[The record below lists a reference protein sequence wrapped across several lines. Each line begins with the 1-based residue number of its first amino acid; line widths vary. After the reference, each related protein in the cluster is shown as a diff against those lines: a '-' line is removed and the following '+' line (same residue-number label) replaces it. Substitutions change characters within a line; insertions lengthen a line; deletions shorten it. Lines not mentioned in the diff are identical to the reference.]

1 MKSISLFWYQ
11 RLCEAT
17 IFVGALLFVLFGA
30 AALTGNK
37 TLPLLVPVA
46 AASIAGVSAVVAG
59 IARLRPPAQLAMA
72 GAGVYACLSM
82 TIFTL
87 IVSTGGVLSPFV
99 ALWLL
104 VSLISGVAG
113 LGGII
118 FILWVNV
125 LYIVFSLLLGWW
137 SRPVGELAAIFLAS
151 LLPLGV
157 SFLLWRLKFFSGA
170 RRDEQLSHLTERLTR
185 EASKSAIIINAIA
198 DGVIVVSK
206 KGIVQLINPAA
217 QQITGWEQREAVE
230 LAYQSVLKL
239 STALDK
245 PLPGEDP
252 VQHVLTKNEPLVSN
266 DLMLTTRSG
275 KKALLSLVVSPISS
289 GDEAAGAIAVFRDV
303 TKEKAEERGKAE
315 FISTASHEMRTPVA
329 SIEGYLALAMNPQV
343 AVIDEKARSYLA
355 KAHEATQHLGR
366 LFQDL
371 LTISRAED
379 GRLTNNPQ
387 LVDVVAFVQKLWEG
401 QRPKA
406 QTKNLQYM
414 FAPLQGHGN
423 AVSVKVVRPIFYASI
438 DPDRLSEVVNNLID
452 NAIKYTA
459 EGLVLVDVTADAQ
472 NVTISVKDSGIGIA
486 KEDIPHLFQ
495 KFYRVDSSYTREVGG
510 TGLGLF
516 ISRRIMEQSGGR
528 IWVESEA
535 DKGST
540 FFVQIPRIDSEKA
553 AFLRQQLSPGP
564 AASEP
569 TAAPLPSPQPAAP
582 TSSVQPTQQI
592 PTA

>member
-1 MKSISLFWYQ
+1 MKSNISLFWYQ
-11 RLCEAT
+11 RLCEGT
-17 IFVGALLFVLFGA
+17 LFVGAALLTLFAVAGLTSDKSLSLVALIIAAGISGA
-30 AALTGNK
+30 AG
-37 TLPLLVPVA
+37 
-46 AASIAGVSAVVAG
+46 VAG
-59 IARLRPPAQLAMA
+59 GIGRYRPPKNLQM
-72 GAGVYACLSM
+72 GAGVVFVAGA
-82 TIFTL
+82 IAVFTL
-87 IVSTGGVLSPFV
+87 IITTGGIGSPFI

-104 VSLISGVAG
+104 VALASGLAG
-113 LGGII
+113 LQGIL

-125 LYIVFSLLLGWW
+125 LYVAIALLMNWW
-137 SRPVGELAAIFLAS
+137 LRPTGELAAVFLAG

-157 SFLLWRLKFFSGA
+157 SFLLWHLKFFSTSH
-170 RRDEQLSHLTERLTR
+170 RDEQLSHLTERLTR

-198 DGVIVVSK
+198 DGVMVISK

-217 QQITGWEQREAVE
+217 QQLTGWELKEAVE
-230 LAYQSVLKL
+230 LDYKAILKL
-239 STALDK
+239 TSALDK
-245 PLPGEDP
+245 PVPGDDP
-252 VQHVLTKNEPLVSN
+252 IQQVLKSNKPLMNN
-266 DLMLTTRSG
+266 DVTLTTRSG
-275 KKALLSLVVSPISS
+275 KKLLLSLVVSPISS

-343 AVIDEKARSYLA
+343 AVIDEKARSYLS

-387 LVDVVAFVQKLWEG
+387 LIDVVAFVQKLWEG

-406 QTKNLQYM
+406 EGKTLQYI
-414 FAPLQGHGN
+414 FAPSQGHGN
-423 AVSVKVVRPIFYASI
+423 PAKVVRPIFYASI

-459 EGLVLVDVTADAQ
+459 EGQVLVDVTADAQ

-528 IWVESEA
+528 IWVESEPE
-535 DKGST
+535 KGST

-553 AFLRQQLSPGP
+553 AFLRQQLTPGAPQQLRPTAQPPGP
-564 AASEP
+564 PPAATPP
-569 TAAPLPSPQPAAP
+569 TA
-582 TSSVQPTQQI
+582 
-592 PTA
+592 

>member
-1 MKSISLFWYQ
+1 M
-11 RLCEAT
+11 
-17 IFVGALLFVLFGA
+17 
-30 AALTGNK
+30 
-37 TLPLLVPVA
+37 
-46 AASIAGVSAVVAG
+46 
-59 IARLRPPAQLAMA
+59 
-72 GAGVYACLSM
+72 
-82 TIFTL
+82 
-87 IVSTGGVLSPFV
+87 
-99 ALWLL
+99 LWH
-104 VSLISGVAG
+104 I
-113 LGGII
+113 
-118 FILWVNV
+118 
-125 LYIVFSLLLGWW
+125 
-137 SRPVGELAAIFLAS
+137 
-151 LLPLGV
+151 
-157 SFLLWRLKFFSGA
+157 KFFSTSH
-170 RRDEQLSHLTERLTR
+170 RDEQLSHLTERLTR

-198 DGVIVVSK
+198 DGVMVISK

-217 QQITGWEQREAVE
+217 QQLTGWELKEAIE
-230 LAYQSVLKL
+230 LDYKAILKL
-239 STALDK
+239 TSALDK
-245 PLPGEDP
+245 PIPGDDP
-252 VQHVLTKNEPLVSN
+252 IQQVLKSNKPLMNN
-266 DLMLTTRSG
+266 DVTLTTRSG
-275 KKALLSLVVSPISS
+275 KKILLSLVVSPISS

-343 AVIDEKARSYLA
+343 AVIDEKARSYLT

-387 LVDVVAFVQKLWEG
+387 LIDVVAFVQKLWEG

-406 QTKNLQYM
+406 ESKNLQYI
-414 FAPLQGHGN
+414 FAPSQGHGN
-423 AVSVKVVRPIFYASI
+423 LAKVVRPIFYASI

-459 EGLVLVDVTADAQ
+459 EGQVMVDVTADAQ
-472 NVTISVKDSGIGIA
+472 NVTVSVKDSGIGIA

-535 DKGST
+535 EKGST

-553 AFLRQQLSPGP
+553 AFLRQQLTPGVP
-564 AASEP
+564 QQT
-569 TAAPLPSPQPAAP
+569 TAAAQPAATP
-582 TSSVQPTQQI
+582 PPSTP